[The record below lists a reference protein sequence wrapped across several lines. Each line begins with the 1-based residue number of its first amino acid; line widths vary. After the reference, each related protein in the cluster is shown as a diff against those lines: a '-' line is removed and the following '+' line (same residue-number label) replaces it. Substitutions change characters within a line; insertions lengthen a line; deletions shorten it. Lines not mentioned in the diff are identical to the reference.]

1 MRWVTFVGRIGTVIL
16 AIGLALLVAWLIPS
30 VSSSW
35 SGVSQSVEP
44 EQYMISELGVYSPQ
58 IAFKIS
64 VESSDNVR
72 VYLVGVSPDELDN
85 WRQLLS
91 ETYPNFF
98 ETVSNFYTVPL
109 IFFHEAYPEETSPYL
124 GDPQTESRIWDVA
137 VLDKGL
143 QTYPDIILWDPP
155 PSSAYSS
162 EFYPADVLHIWVI
175 VANPSDGTVTVDT
188 KVWDL
193 TTLAPKER
201 VIRPAILF
209 ISIGIVLA
217 IPWLIS
223 RKVKKSTF

>member
-1 MRWVTFVGRIGTVIL
+1 MRWITLVGRIGTVIL

-30 VSSSW
+30 GSSSW
-35 SGVSQSVEP
+35 SGVSQPVEP

-58 IAFKIS
+58 TAFRIS

-72 VYLVGVSPDELDN
+72 VYLVGVSPDELND
-85 WRQLLS
+85 WIALLR

-109 IFFHEAYPEETSPYL
+109 IFFHEAYPEQTSPYL

-143 QTYPDIILWDPP
+143 QTHPEIILWGPP
-155 PSSAYSS
+155 PSSSFS
-162 EFYPADVLHIWVI
+162 HELFPADVLHIWVI
-175 VANPSDGTVTVDT
+175 VANPSDGTVAVDT

-209 ISIGIVLA
+209 ISIGIALA
-217 IPWLIS
+217 IPWLIL
-223 RKVKKSTF
+223 RKLKKGTF